1 MIQKI
6 ACQFLFVVFYSF
18 ILVVQNNGLLHDIFM
33 HVYKV
38 LRLYFFSLLV
48 ALNPFSPYEWSLY
61 YSFLFEEKIIFYI
74 WEKACNVC
82 FSELGSE
89 NIDLQFHP
97 FFCKP
102 HDCSFWSLN
111 NNTSLCIYALF
122 YLSFQLL
129 MGS

>member
-61 YSFLFEEKIIFYI
+61 YSILFEEKIIFYI

-89 NIDLQFHP
+89 NTDLQFHP

-102 HDCSFWSLN
+102 HDFILLCSWIILHCEYTPVF
-111 NNTSLCIYALF
+111 
-122 YLSFQLL
+122 LSIHWLI
-129 MGS
+129 GT